1 MALFKAWI
9 TEISANPSL
18 VTRAVEEGLYQLGYE
33 SIKPEQLTAVESL
46 LKGDDVFIS
55 VPTGFGKSL
64 VYQLLPFCSES
75 LLRSCKPSQTFKSP
89 VVVVVS
95 PLISLMHD
103 QVSKLV
109 AKGVKAICISGEKS
123 DDTFA
128 DVVEGRVTHVF
139 GSPEAFVGNKTWRSL
154 FVDDRVSG
162 RVVALAIDEAHCIV
176 KW

>member
-1 MALFKAWI
+1 M
-9 TEISANPSL
+9 
-18 VTRAVEEGLYQLGYE
+18 
-33 SIKPEQLTAVESL
+33 
-46 LKGDDVFIS
+46 
-55 VPTGFGKSL
+55 
-64 VYQLLPFCSES
+64 
-75 LLRSCKPSQTFKSP
+75 FKSP

-109 AKGVKAICISGEKS
+109 AKGVKATFISGEKS
-123 DDTFA
+123 DDAFT
-128 DVVEGRVTHVF
+128 DVVEGRVTHVY

-162 RVVALAIDEAHCIV
+162 QVVALVIDEAHCIV